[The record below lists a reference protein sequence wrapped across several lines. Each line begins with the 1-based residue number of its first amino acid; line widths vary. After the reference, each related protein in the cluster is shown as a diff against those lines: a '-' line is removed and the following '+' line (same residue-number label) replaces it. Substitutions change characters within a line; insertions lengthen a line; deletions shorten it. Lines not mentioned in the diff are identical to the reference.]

1 MFDVAW
7 VLSMTLKGSL
17 VLFSARAPSANGSVG
32 RLCRPHG
39 ATSLNGAATWATRLS
54 TPSQLLVVT
63 TLTVSGTTSRNGDV
77 NLGDTTVDTI
87 TVAGVTNLDHTLT
100 VAGDTTLNAL
110 QWRRKRLG
118 SFELPYRCGI
128 HHLQRSLSQQ
138 TPRSAT
144 ASP

>member
-1 MFDVAW
+1 
-7 VLSMTLKGSL
+7 MTLKGSL
-17 VLFSARAPSANGSVG
+17 VLFSARAPSANGGVG
-32 RLCRPHG
+32 RLCRPHCVEQFGVNG

-63 TLTVSGTTSRNGDV
+63 TLTVSGTTSLNGDV
-77 NLGDTTVDTI
+77 NLGDTTGDTI
-87 TVAGVTNLDHTLT
+87 TVAGVNNLDHTLT
-100 VAGDTTLNAL
+100 VAGDTALNAL

-128 HHLQRSLSQQ
+128 HHPQRSLSQQ